1 MGQKQRWLC
10 AVGFLYHNGSDFMLN
25 SLPRTTKEKP
35 LAYIFLSMNGRNS
48 RKKQYRDLEALE
60 YEEPT
65 KEQILQELKEAVQEL
80 KLVEQGKLKARP
92 AKELL
97 NEL

>member
-1 MGQKQRWLC
+1 MRLQIIQDSKGKATGVYIPISEWEE
-10 AVGFLYHNGSDFMLN
+10 LN
-25 SLPRTTKEKP
+25 
-35 LAYIFLSMNGRNS
+35 
-48 RKKQYRDLEALE
+48 KQYKNLEALE

-65 KEQILQELKEAVQEL
+65 KEQILQELKEAVNEL

-97 NEL
+97 DEL

>member
-1 MGQKQRWLC
+1 MRLQVIQDSKGKATGVYIPINEW
-10 AVGFLYHNGSDFMLN
+10 
-25 SLPRTTKEKP
+25 KE
-35 LAYIFLSMNGRNS
+35 L
-48 RKKQYRDLEALE
+48 KKQYRDLEALE
-60 YEEPT
+60 YQEPT

-97 NEL
+97 DEL

>member
-1 MGQKQRWLC
+1 MRLQVILDSKGK
-10 AVGFLYHNGSDFMLN
+10 ATGVYI
-25 SLPRTTKEKP
+25 PIKEWKA
-35 LAYIFLSMNGRNS
+35 L
-48 RKKQYRDLEALE
+48 KKQYRDLEDLE
-60 YEEPT
+60 YDEPT

-80 KLVEQGKLKARP
+80 KLIEQGKIKARA

>member
-1 MGQKQRWLC
+1 MRLQVIQDSKGKATGVYIPINEW
-10 AVGFLYHNGSDFMLN
+10 
-25 SLPRTTKEKP
+25 KE
-35 LAYIFLSMNGRNS
+35 L
-48 RKKQYRDLEALE
+48 KKQYRDLEVLE

-80 KLVEQGKLKARP
+80 KLVEQGKLEARP

>member
-1 MGQKQRWLC
+1 MRLQIIQDSKGKPTGVYIPINEW
-10 AVGFLYHNGSDFMLN
+10 
-25 SLPRTTKEKP
+25 KE
-35 LAYIFLSMNGRNS
+35 L
-48 RKKQYRDLEALE
+48 KKRYTDLEELE

-92 AKELL
+92 LQELL

>member
-1 MGQKQRWLC
+1 MRLQIIQDSKGK
-10 AVGFLYHNGSDFMLN
+10 
-25 SLPRTTKEKP
+25 TTGV
-35 LAYIFLSMNGRNS
+35 YIPINEWKAL
-48 RKKQYRDLEALE
+48 KKQYRDLEALE

-65 KEQILQELKEAVQEL
+65 KEQILLELREAVQEL
-80 KLVEQGKLKARP
+80 TLVEQGKLKARP